1 MYNVSENVGSVR
13 VCYAVLSGR
22 TATRTFYMGLSTFQG
37 DATGKL
43 NLWYSYHIANFA
55 PTHITTEGEDY
66 TSTTSSDRF
75 DDTDWSECV
84 NIPITSDSLDEEEEC
99 FGVSLSAS
107 SYAGLTLSPDIGTI
121 CINDDDGKNH
131 ILLMEDWYIH
141 KYTV

>member
-1 MYNVSENVGSVR
+1 MELN
-13 VCYAVLSGR
+13 
-22 TATRTFYMGLSTFQG
+22 TFQG
-37 DATGKL
+37 DAIGKK
-43 NLWYSYHIANFA
+43 NLWYSYRIANFA

-75 DDTDWSECV
+75 DDRDWSECV

-107 SYAGLTLSPDIGTI
+107 SYPGLTLSPDIGTI

-131 ILLMEDWYIH
+131 ILLMEDWYLL
-141 KYTV
+141 YTV